1 MKKKCSYRWLIWII
15 LAVVLIG
22 VALMHILPPYIDRW
36 KSARDYDKLAEEYV
50 NDESEPDDGK
60 QKKKDWWATDVK
72 VEFDKLKAENLDVIG
87 WIRFDNQDE
96 LGINY
101 PILYSGDNQKYLRTD
116 LHGNSHIAG
125 CILFGRP

>member
-1 MKKKCSYRWLIWII
+1 MKKKTSYRWLIWII

-60 QKKKDWWATDVK
+60 QKKKVTLRSATS
-72 VEFDKLKAENLDVIG
+72 
-87 WIRFDNQDE
+87 
-96 LGINY
+96 
-101 PILYSGDNQKYLRTD
+101 PSPSRT
-116 LHGNSHIAG
+116 AA
-125 CILFGRP
+125 R

>member
-1 MKKKCSYRWLIWII
+1 MKKKSSYRWLIWII

-50 NDESEPDDGK
+50 NDESEPNDGK

-72 VEFDKLKAENLDVIG
+72 VEFDKQMPSGGYGLIIRTNLASI
-87 WIRFDNQDE
+87 IRF
-96 LGINY
+96 
-101 PILYSGDNQKYLRTD
+101 
-116 LHGNSHIAG
+116 
-125 CILFGRP
+125 CIQVTIRNI